1 MKQETIDRIRKFVK
15 DREWAQFHT
24 EENLAKSIAIEASEL
39 LECFQWSSEYDEQH
53 VKEELADVI
62 IYCQDLLDRMHLDV
76 DEIVNMKMD
85 MNEKKYPVEKA
96 CGNAKKYT
104 ELQECIYF
112 QMQMVY
118 TMHFGILDY
127 QESKMKKLVNGILGL
142 FLMIS
147 SILTPIHAEE
157 SFSDF
162 EDELFQEMMSE
173 DYTTLHF
180 SLRDYQKY
188 GIEKPD
194 VNIGDASWDDY
205 EDSVEDC
212 DEYLKKLQSFDYD
225 SLSETEQKDYRTIA
239 FYLERNKELNSYPY
253 FDWAF
258 NSAEGVIDNLLTT
271 FTEFVFQE
279 KEDIDDYLATLAS
292 VPAYLDQCLENT
304 KKQAAKGYFLTD
316 AMLKATEDAIE
327 KFVDKKDDNELIKIF
342 DENIDAFDGLSA
354 EEKEA
359 YKKKNQEIVLNAYI
373 PSYEKVAEELQKLK
387 GSRKADYNVSSLDG
401 GSEYYAALARYKTSI
416 DADVETILDICTQ
429 YIEKS
434 VDELYDIMQNHSEV
448 TEETLD
454 FDSAEDVL
462 SYLEGHLDAFPVLD
476 KVYYNVQYLDP
487 SVANDS
493 IVAYYLSPPVD
504 DMRDNVI
511 KINGNNVS
519 DVIDLYTTLAHEGFP
534 GHLYQT
540 NYYIQQQPSLLRTQ
554 LTMMGYQEG
563 WGMFAEGQALH
574 VSGLSEYASE
584 YQKINIE
591 LNYVLSAAVDL
602 GANGLGWSTK
612 DVSKYLDRLDLNG
625 SIAKDLYDFATLQ
638 PGTILPYGVG
648 IAMFELLENKA
659 KNALGNDF
667 DQKAFNEV
675 LLNDGNRPFE
685 VVEEDV
691 NAYCGIDENDENNII
706 SHRSNNK
713 ETPVKDDVNWLLYG
727 ACGCGIIVIGAMG
740 VILYVKSRKD
750 DPFQS

>member
-1 MKQETIDRIRKFVK
+1 
-15 DREWAQFHT
+15 
-24 EENLAKSIAIEASEL
+24 
-39 LECFQWSSEYDEQH
+39 
-53 VKEELADVI
+53 
-62 IYCQDLLDRMHLDV
+62 
-76 DEIVNMKMD
+76 
-85 MNEKKYPVEKA
+85 
-96 CGNAKKYT
+96 
-104 ELQECIYF
+104 
-112 QMQMVY
+112 
-118 TMHFGILDY
+118 
-127 QESKMKKLVNGILGL
+127 MKKLVNGILGS

-147 SILTPIHAEE
+147 SILTPIHAKE

-271 FTEFVFQE
+271 FTEFVFYE

-373 PSYEKVAEELQKLK
+373 PSYEKIAEELQKLK

-511 KINGNNVS
+511 KINGDNVS

-602 GANGLGWSTK
+602 GVNGLGWSTK
-612 DVSKYLDRLDLNG
+612 DVSKYLDRLDLNS

-685 VVEEDV
+685 VVEDDV
-691 NAYCGIDENDENNII
+691 NAYCGIDGNDENNII
-706 SHRSNNK
+706 SHRFNNK
-713 ETPVKDDVNWLLYG
+713 ETPVKEDVYWLVYG

>member
-1 MKQETIDRIRKFVK
+1 
-15 DREWAQFHT
+15 
-24 EENLAKSIAIEASEL
+24 
-39 LECFQWSSEYDEQH
+39 
-53 VKEELADVI
+53 
-62 IYCQDLLDRMHLDV
+62 
-76 DEIVNMKMD
+76 
-85 MNEKKYPVEKA
+85 
-96 CGNAKKYT
+96 
-104 ELQECIYF
+104 
-112 QMQMVY
+112 
-118 TMHFGILDY
+118 
-127 QESKMKKLVNGILGL
+127 MKKLVNGILGT
-142 FLMIS
+142 FLLIS

-157 SFSDF
+157 SFSEF

-188 GIEKPD
+188 GIEKPE
-194 VNIGDASWDDY
+194 VNIGDASWDAY

-271 FTEFVFQE
+271 FTEFVFYE
-279 KEDIDDYLATLAS
+279 KEDIDDYLTTLAS

-304 KKQAAKGYFLTD
+304 KKQAAEGYFLTD
-316 AMLKATEDAIE
+316 AMLKETEDAIA

-387 GSRKADYNVSSLDG
+387 GARKADYNVSSLDG

-416 DADVETILDICTQ
+416 DADMETILDICTQ

-454 FDSAEDVL
+454 FDRAEDVL
-462 SYLEGHLDAFPVLD
+462 SYLEGHLDAFPALD

-511 KINGNNVS
+511 KINGDNVS

-602 GANGLGWSTK
+602 GVNGLGWSTK
-612 DVSKYLDRLDLNG
+612 DVSKYLDNLDLNS

-648 IAMFELLENKA
+648 VAMFELLENKA

-685 VVEEDV
+685 VVEDDV
-691 NAYCGIDENDENNII
+691 NAYCGIEGNDENNII

-713 ETPVKDDVNWLLYG
+713 ETPVKEDVNWLVYG
-727 ACGCGIIVIGAMG
+727 VCGCGIIVIGALG

>member
-1 MKQETIDRIRKFVK
+1 
-15 DREWAQFHT
+15 
-24 EENLAKSIAIEASEL
+24 
-39 LECFQWSSEYDEQH
+39 
-53 VKEELADVI
+53 
-62 IYCQDLLDRMHLDV
+62 
-76 DEIVNMKMD
+76 
-85 MNEKKYPVEKA
+85 
-96 CGNAKKYT
+96 
-104 ELQECIYF
+104 
-112 QMQMVY
+112 
-118 TMHFGILDY
+118 
-127 QESKMKKLVNGILGL
+127 MKKLVNGILGL

-239 FYLERNKELNSYPY
+239 FYLKRNKELNSYPY

-271 FTEFVFQE
+271 FTEFVFYE

-519 DVIDLYTTLAHEGFP
+519 DVLDLYTTLAHEGFP

-602 GANGLGWSTK
+602 GVNGLGWSTK
-612 DVSKYLDRLDLNG
+612 DVSKYLDRLDLNS

>member
-1 MKQETIDRIRKFVK
+1 
-15 DREWAQFHT
+15 
-24 EENLAKSIAIEASEL
+24 
-39 LECFQWSSEYDEQH
+39 
-53 VKEELADVI
+53 
-62 IYCQDLLDRMHLDV
+62 
-76 DEIVNMKMD
+76 
-85 MNEKKYPVEKA
+85 
-96 CGNAKKYT
+96 
-104 ELQECIYF
+104 
-112 QMQMVY
+112 
-118 TMHFGILDY
+118 
-127 QESKMKKLVNGILGL
+127 MKKLVNGILGS

-147 SILTPIHAEE
+147 SILTPIHAKE

-205 EDSVEDC
+205 EDNVEDC

-271 FTEFVFQE
+271 FTEFVFYE

-342 DENIDAFDGLSA
+342 DENIDAFDGLST

-359 YKKKNQEIVLNAYI
+359 YKKKNREIVLNAYI

-454 FDSAEDVL
+454 FDSAEGVL

-511 KINGNNVS
+511 KINGDNVS
-519 DVIDLYTTLAHEGFP
+519 DVLDLYTTLAHEGFP

-602 GANGLGWSTK
+602 GVNGLGWSTK
-612 DVSKYLDRLDLNG
+612 DVSKYLDRLDLNS

-648 IAMFELLENKA
+648 IAMFELLEKKA

-685 VVEEDV
+685 VVEDDV
-691 NAYCGIDENDENNII
+691 NAYCGIDGNDENNII
-706 SHRSNNK
+706 SHRFNNK
-713 ETPVKDDVNWLLYG
+713 ETPVKEDVNWLLYG

>member
-1 MKQETIDRIRKFVK
+1 
-15 DREWAQFHT
+15 
-24 EENLAKSIAIEASEL
+24 
-39 LECFQWSSEYDEQH
+39 
-53 VKEELADVI
+53 
-62 IYCQDLLDRMHLDV
+62 
-76 DEIVNMKMD
+76 
-85 MNEKKYPVEKA
+85 
-96 CGNAKKYT
+96 
-104 ELQECIYF
+104 
-112 QMQMVY
+112 
-118 TMHFGILDY
+118 
-127 QESKMKKLVNGILGL
+127 MKKLVNGILGT
-142 FLMIS
+142 FLLIS

-157 SFSDF
+157 SFSEF

-188 GIEKPD
+188 GIEKPE
-194 VNIGDASWDDY
+194 VNIGDASWDAY

-271 FTEFVFQE
+271 FTEFVFYE
-279 KEDIDDYLATLAS
+279 KEDIDDYLTTLAS

-304 KKQAAKGYFLTD
+304 KKQAAEGYFLTD
-316 AMLKATEDAIE
+316 AMLKETEDAIA

-387 GSRKADYNVSSLDG
+387 GARKADYNVSSLDG

-454 FDSAEDVL
+454 FNSAEDVL
-462 SYLEGHLDAFPVLD
+462 SYLEGHLDAFPALD

-511 KINGNNVS
+511 KINGDNVS

-584 YQKINIE
+584 YQKINID

-602 GANGLGWSTK
+602 GVNGLGWSTK
-612 DVSKYLDRLDLNG
+612 DVSKYLDNLDLNS

-648 IAMFELLENKA
+648 VAMFELLENKA

-685 VVEEDV
+685 VVEDDV
-691 NAYCGIDENDENNII
+691 NAYCGIEGDDENNII

-713 ETPVKDDVNWLLYG
+713 ETPVKEDVNWLVYG
-727 ACGCGIIVIGAMG
+727 VCGCGIIVIGALG

>member
-1 MKQETIDRIRKFVK
+1 
-15 DREWAQFHT
+15 
-24 EENLAKSIAIEASEL
+24 
-39 LECFQWSSEYDEQH
+39 
-53 VKEELADVI
+53 
-62 IYCQDLLDRMHLDV
+62 
-76 DEIVNMKMD
+76 
-85 MNEKKYPVEKA
+85 
-96 CGNAKKYT
+96 
-104 ELQECIYF
+104 
-112 QMQMVY
+112 
-118 TMHFGILDY
+118 
-127 QESKMKKLVNGILGL
+127 MKKLVNGILGS

-147 SILTPIHAEE
+147 SILTPIHAKE

-271 FTEFVFQE
+271 FTEFVFYE

-359 YKKKNQEIVLNAYI
+359 YKKKNREIVLNAYI

-511 KINGNNVS
+511 KINGDNVS
-519 DVIDLYTTLAHEGFP
+519 DVLDLYTTLAHEGFP

-602 GANGLGWSTK
+602 GVNGLGWSTK
-612 DVSKYLDRLDLNG
+612 DVSKYLDRLNLNS

-648 IAMFELLENKA
+648 VAMFELLEKKA

-685 VVEEDV
+685 VVEDAV

-706 SHRSNNK
+706 SHRFNNK

>member
-1 MKQETIDRIRKFVK
+1 
-15 DREWAQFHT
+15 
-24 EENLAKSIAIEASEL
+24 
-39 LECFQWSSEYDEQH
+39 
-53 VKEELADVI
+53 
-62 IYCQDLLDRMHLDV
+62 
-76 DEIVNMKMD
+76 
-85 MNEKKYPVEKA
+85 
-96 CGNAKKYT
+96 
-104 ELQECIYF
+104 
-112 QMQMVY
+112 
-118 TMHFGILDY
+118 
-127 QESKMKKLVNGILGL
+127 MKKLVNGILGT
-142 FLMIS
+142 FLLIS

-157 SFSDF
+157 SFSEF

-188 GIEKPD
+188 GIEKPE
-194 VNIGDASWDDY
+194 VNIGDASWDEY

-271 FTEFVFQE
+271 FTEFVFYE
-279 KEDIDDYLATLAS
+279 KEDIDDYLTTLAS

-304 KKQAAKGYFLTD
+304 KKQAAEGYFLTD
-316 AMLKATEDAIE
+316 AMLKETEDAIA

-387 GSRKADYNVSSLDG
+387 GARKADYNVSSLDG

-462 SYLEGHLDAFPVLD
+462 SYLEGHLDAFPALD

-511 KINGNNVS
+511 KINGDNVS

-602 GANGLGWSTK
+602 GVNGLGWSTK
-612 DVSKYLDRLDLNG
+612 DVSKYLDNLDLNS

-648 IAMFELLENKA
+648 VAMFELLENKA

-685 VVEEDV
+685 VVEDDV

-713 ETPVKDDVNWLLYG
+713 ETPVKEDVNWLVYG
-727 ACGCGIIVIGAMG
+727 VCGCGIIVIGALG

>member
-1 MKQETIDRIRKFVK
+1 
-15 DREWAQFHT
+15 
-24 EENLAKSIAIEASEL
+24 
-39 LECFQWSSEYDEQH
+39 
-53 VKEELADVI
+53 
-62 IYCQDLLDRMHLDV
+62 
-76 DEIVNMKMD
+76 
-85 MNEKKYPVEKA
+85 
-96 CGNAKKYT
+96 
-104 ELQECIYF
+104 
-112 QMQMVY
+112 
-118 TMHFGILDY
+118 
-127 QESKMKKLVNGILGL
+127 MKKLVNGILGS

-147 SILTPIHAEE
+147 SILTPIHAKE

-271 FTEFVFQE
+271 FTEFVFYE

-359 YKKKNQEIVLNAYI
+359 YKKKNREIVLNAYI

-462 SYLEGHLDAFPVLD
+462 SYLEGHLDAFPALD

-511 KINGNNVS
+511 KINGDNVS
-519 DVIDLYTTLAHEGFP
+519 DVLDLYTTLAHEGFP

-602 GANGLGWSTK
+602 GVNGLGWSTK
-612 DVSKYLDRLDLNG
+612 DVSKYLDRLDLNS

-648 IAMFELLENKA
+648 IAMFELLEKKA

-685 VVEEDV
+685 VVEDDV
-691 NAYCGIDENDENNII
+691 NAYCGIDGNDENNII
-706 SHRSNNK
+706 SHRFNNK
-713 ETPVKDDVNWLLYG
+713 ETPVKEDVNWLLYG

>member
-1 MKQETIDRIRKFVK
+1 
-15 DREWAQFHT
+15 
-24 EENLAKSIAIEASEL
+24 
-39 LECFQWSSEYDEQH
+39 
-53 VKEELADVI
+53 
-62 IYCQDLLDRMHLDV
+62 
-76 DEIVNMKMD
+76 
-85 MNEKKYPVEKA
+85 
-96 CGNAKKYT
+96 
-104 ELQECIYF
+104 
-112 QMQMVY
+112 
-118 TMHFGILDY
+118 
-127 QESKMKKLVNGILGL
+127 MKKLVNGILGS

-147 SILTPIHAEE
+147 SILTPIHAKE

-205 EDSVEDC
+205 EDNVEDC

-271 FTEFVFQE
+271 FTEFVFYE

-359 YKKKNQEIVLNAYI
+359 YKKKNREIVLNAYI

-462 SYLEGHLDAFPVLD
+462 SYLEGHLDAFPALD

-511 KINGNNVS
+511 KINGDNVS
-519 DVIDLYTTLAHEGFP
+519 DVLDLYTTLAHEGFP

-602 GANGLGWSTK
+602 GVNGLGWSTK
-612 DVSKYLDRLDLNG
+612 DVSKYLDRLDLNS

-648 IAMFELLENKA
+648 VAMFELLENKA

-685 VVEEDV
+685 VVEDDV
-691 NAYCGIDENDENNII
+691 NAYCGIDGNDENNII
-706 SHRSNNK
+706 SHRFNNK
-713 ETPVKDDVNWLLYG
+713 ETPVKEDVNWLLYG

>member
-1 MKQETIDRIRKFVK
+1 
-15 DREWAQFHT
+15 
-24 EENLAKSIAIEASEL
+24 
-39 LECFQWSSEYDEQH
+39 
-53 VKEELADVI
+53 
-62 IYCQDLLDRMHLDV
+62 
-76 DEIVNMKMD
+76 
-85 MNEKKYPVEKA
+85 
-96 CGNAKKYT
+96 
-104 ELQECIYF
+104 
-112 QMQMVY
+112 
-118 TMHFGILDY
+118 
-127 QESKMKKLVNGILGL
+127 MKKLVNGILGS

-188 GIEKPD
+188 GIEKPE

-271 FTEFVFQE
+271 FTEFVFYE

-342 DENIDAFDGLSA
+342 DENIDAFDGLST

-511 KINGNNVS
+511 KINGDNVS

-602 GANGLGWSTK
+602 GVNGLGWSTK
-612 DVSKYLDRLDLNG
+612 DVSKYLDRLDLNS

-685 VVEEDV
+685 VVEDDV
-691 NAYCGIDENDENNII
+691 NAYCGIDGNDENNII
-706 SHRSNNK
+706 SHRFNNK
-713 ETPVKDDVNWLLYG
+713 ETPVKEDVNWLLYG

>member
-1 MKQETIDRIRKFVK
+1 
-15 DREWAQFHT
+15 
-24 EENLAKSIAIEASEL
+24 
-39 LECFQWSSEYDEQH
+39 
-53 VKEELADVI
+53 
-62 IYCQDLLDRMHLDV
+62 
-76 DEIVNMKMD
+76 
-85 MNEKKYPVEKA
+85 
-96 CGNAKKYT
+96 
-104 ELQECIYF
+104 
-112 QMQMVY
+112 
-118 TMHFGILDY
+118 
-127 QESKMKKLVNGILGL
+127 MKKLVNGILGL

-271 FTEFVFQE
+271 FTEFVFYE

-304 KKQAAKGYFLTD
+304 KKLAAKGYFLTD

-342 DENIDAFDGLSA
+342 DKNIDAFDGLSA

-602 GANGLGWSTK
+602 GVNGLGWSTK
-612 DVSKYLDRLDLNG
+612 DVSKYLDRLDLNS

>member
-1 MKQETIDRIRKFVK
+1 
-15 DREWAQFHT
+15 
-24 EENLAKSIAIEASEL
+24 
-39 LECFQWSSEYDEQH
+39 
-53 VKEELADVI
+53 
-62 IYCQDLLDRMHLDV
+62 
-76 DEIVNMKMD
+76 
-85 MNEKKYPVEKA
+85 
-96 CGNAKKYT
+96 
-104 ELQECIYF
+104 
-112 QMQMVY
+112 
-118 TMHFGILDY
+118 
-127 QESKMKKLVNGILGL
+127 MKKLVNGILGT
-142 FLMIS
+142 FLLIS

-157 SFSDF
+157 SFSEF

-188 GIEKPD
+188 GIEKPE
-194 VNIGDASWDDY
+194 VNIGDASWDEY

-271 FTEFVFQE
+271 FTEFVFYE
-279 KEDIDDYLATLAS
+279 KEDIDDYLTTLAS

-304 KKQAAKGYFLTD
+304 KKQAAEGYFLTD
-316 AMLKATEDAIE
+316 AMLKETEDAIA

-387 GSRKADYNVSSLDG
+387 GARKADYNVSSLDG

-462 SYLEGHLDAFPVLD
+462 SYLEGHLDAFPALD

-511 KINGNNVS
+511 KINGDNVS

-602 GANGLGWSTK
+602 GVNGLGWSTK
-612 DVSKYLDRLDLNG
+612 DVSKYLDNLDLNS

-648 IAMFELLENKA
+648 VAMFELLENKA

-685 VVEEDV
+685 VVEDDV
-691 NAYCGIDENDENNII
+691 NVYCGIDGNDENNII
-706 SHRSNNK
+706 SHRSNSK
-713 ETPVKDDVNWLLYG
+713 ETPVKEDVNWLVYG
-727 ACGCGIIVIGAMG
+727 VCGCGIIVIGALG

>member
-1 MKQETIDRIRKFVK
+1 
-15 DREWAQFHT
+15 
-24 EENLAKSIAIEASEL
+24 
-39 LECFQWSSEYDEQH
+39 
-53 VKEELADVI
+53 
-62 IYCQDLLDRMHLDV
+62 
-76 DEIVNMKMD
+76 
-85 MNEKKYPVEKA
+85 
-96 CGNAKKYT
+96 
-104 ELQECIYF
+104 
-112 QMQMVY
+112 
-118 TMHFGILDY
+118 
-127 QESKMKKLVNGILGL
+127 MKKLVNGILGT
-142 FLMIS
+142 FLLIS

-157 SFSDF
+157 SFSEF

-188 GIEKPD
+188 GIEKPE
-194 VNIGDASWDDY
+194 VNIGDASWDEY

-271 FTEFVFQE
+271 FTEFVFYE
-279 KEDIDDYLATLAS
+279 KEDIDDYLTTLAS

-304 KKQAAKGYFLTD
+304 KKQAAEGYFLTD
-316 AMLKATEDAIE
+316 AMLKETEDAIE

-387 GSRKADYNVSSLDG
+387 GARKADYNVSSLDG

-462 SYLEGHLDAFPVLD
+462 SYLEGHLDAFPALD

-493 IVAYYLSPPVD
+493 IVAYYLSPPAD

-511 KINGNNVS
+511 KINGDNVS

-554 LTMMGYQEG
+554 LIMMGYQEG

-602 GANGLGWSTK
+602 GVNGLGWSTK
-612 DVSKYLDRLDLNG
+612 DVSKYLDNLDLNS

-648 IAMFELLENKA
+648 VAMFELLENKA

-685 VVEEDV
+685 VVEDDV
-691 NAYCGIDENDENNII
+691 NVYCGIDGDDENNII

-713 ETPVKDDVNWLLYG
+713 ETPVKEDVNWLVYG
-727 ACGCGIIVIGAMG
+727 VCGCGIIVIGALG

-750 DPFQS
+750 DSFQS

>member
-1 MKQETIDRIRKFVK
+1 
-15 DREWAQFHT
+15 
-24 EENLAKSIAIEASEL
+24 
-39 LECFQWSSEYDEQH
+39 
-53 VKEELADVI
+53 
-62 IYCQDLLDRMHLDV
+62 
-76 DEIVNMKMD
+76 
-85 MNEKKYPVEKA
+85 
-96 CGNAKKYT
+96 
-104 ELQECIYF
+104 
-112 QMQMVY
+112 
-118 TMHFGILDY
+118 
-127 QESKMKKLVNGILGL
+127 MKKLVNGILGS

-147 SILTPIHAEE
+147 SILTPIHAKE

-271 FTEFVFQE
+271 FTEFVFYE

-292 VPAYLDQCLENT
+292 VPTYLDQCLENT

-359 YKKKNQEIVLNAYI
+359 YKKKNREIVLNAYI

-462 SYLEGHLDAFPVLD
+462 SYLEEHLDAFPVLD

-511 KINGNNVS
+511 KINGDNVS
-519 DVIDLYTTLAHEGFP
+519 DVLDLYTTLAHEGFP

-602 GANGLGWSTK
+602 GVNGLGWSTK
-612 DVSKYLDRLDLNG
+612 DVSKYLDRLALNS

-648 IAMFELLENKA
+648 IAMFELLEKKA

-685 VVEEDV
+685 VVEDDV
-691 NAYCGIDENDENNII
+691 NAYCGIDGNDENNII
-706 SHRSNNK
+706 SHRFNNK
-713 ETPVKDDVNWLLYG
+713 ETPVKEDVNWLLYG

>member
-1 MKQETIDRIRKFVK
+1 
-15 DREWAQFHT
+15 
-24 EENLAKSIAIEASEL
+24 
-39 LECFQWSSEYDEQH
+39 
-53 VKEELADVI
+53 
-62 IYCQDLLDRMHLDV
+62 
-76 DEIVNMKMD
+76 
-85 MNEKKYPVEKA
+85 
-96 CGNAKKYT
+96 
-104 ELQECIYF
+104 
-112 QMQMVY
+112 
-118 TMHFGILDY
+118 
-127 QESKMKKLVNGILGL
+127 MKKLVNGILGT
-142 FLMIS
+142 FLLIS

-157 SFSDF
+157 SFSEF

-188 GIEKPD
+188 GIEKPE
-194 VNIGDASWDDY
+194 VNIGDASWDEY

-271 FTEFVFQE
+271 FTEFVFYE
-279 KEDIDDYLATLAS
+279 KEDIDDYLTTLAS

-304 KKQAAKGYFLTD
+304 KKQAAEGYFLTD
-316 AMLKATEDAIE
+316 AMLKETEDAIA

-387 GSRKADYNVSSLDG
+387 GARKADYNVSSLDG

-462 SYLEGHLDAFPVLD
+462 SYLEGHLDAFPALD

-511 KINGNNVS
+511 KINGDNVS

-602 GANGLGWSTK
+602 GVNGLGWSTK
-612 DVSKYLDRLDLNG
+612 DVSKYLDRLDLNS

-648 IAMFELLENKA
+648 IAMFELLEKKA

-685 VVEEDV
+685 VVEDDV
-691 NAYCGIDENDENNII
+691 NAYCGIDGNDENNII
-706 SHRSNNK
+706 SHRFNNK
-713 ETPVKDDVNWLLYG
+713 ETPVKEDVNWLLYG

>member
-1 MKQETIDRIRKFVK
+1 
-15 DREWAQFHT
+15 
-24 EENLAKSIAIEASEL
+24 
-39 LECFQWSSEYDEQH
+39 
-53 VKEELADVI
+53 
-62 IYCQDLLDRMHLDV
+62 
-76 DEIVNMKMD
+76 
-85 MNEKKYPVEKA
+85 
-96 CGNAKKYT
+96 
-104 ELQECIYF
+104 
-112 QMQMVY
+112 
-118 TMHFGILDY
+118 
-127 QESKMKKLVNGILGL
+127 MKKLVNGILGS

-147 SILTPIHAEE
+147 SILTPIHAKE

-205 EDSVEDC
+205 EDNVEDC

-225 SLSETEQKDYRTIA
+225 SLSETEQKDYRTIS

-271 FTEFVFQE
+271 FTEFVFYE

-359 YKKKNQEIVLNAYI
+359 YKKKNREIVLNAYI

-476 KVYYNVQYLDP
+476 KVYYDVQYLDP

-511 KINGNNVS
+511 KINDDNVS
-519 DVIDLYTTLAHEGFP
+519 DVLDLYTTLAHEGFP

-602 GANGLGWSTK
+602 GVNGLGWSTK
-612 DVSKYLDRLDLNG
+612 DVSKYLDRLDLNS

-648 IAMFELLENKA
+648 IAMFELLEKKA

-685 VVEEDV
+685 VVEDDV
-691 NAYCGIDENDENNII
+691 NAYCGIDGNDENNII
-706 SHRSNNK
+706 SHRFNNK
-713 ETPVKDDVNWLLYG
+713 ETPVKEDVNWLLYG

>member
-1 MKQETIDRIRKFVK
+1 
-15 DREWAQFHT
+15 
-24 EENLAKSIAIEASEL
+24 
-39 LECFQWSSEYDEQH
+39 
-53 VKEELADVI
+53 
-62 IYCQDLLDRMHLDV
+62 
-76 DEIVNMKMD
+76 
-85 MNEKKYPVEKA
+85 
-96 CGNAKKYT
+96 
-104 ELQECIYF
+104 
-112 QMQMVY
+112 
-118 TMHFGILDY
+118 
-127 QESKMKKLVNGILGL
+127 MKKLVNGILGS

-205 EDSVEDC
+205 EDNVEDC

-225 SLSETEQKDYRTIA
+225 SLSETEQKDYRTIS

-271 FTEFVFQE
+271 FTEFVFYE

-342 DENIDAFDGLSA
+342 DENIDAFDGLST

-511 KINGNNVS
+511 KINGDNVS
-519 DVIDLYTTLAHEGFP
+519 DVLDLYTTLAHEGFP

-602 GANGLGWSTK
+602 GVNGLGWSTK
-612 DVSKYLDRLDLNG
+612 DVSKYLDRLDLNS

-648 IAMFELLENKA
+648 VAMFELLENKA

-685 VVEEDV
+685 VVEDDV
-691 NAYCGIDENDENNII
+691 NAYCGINGNDENNII
-706 SHRSNNK
+706 SHRFNNK
-713 ETPVKDDVNWLLYG
+713 ETPVKKDVNWLLYG

>member
-1 MKQETIDRIRKFVK
+1 
-15 DREWAQFHT
+15 
-24 EENLAKSIAIEASEL
+24 
-39 LECFQWSSEYDEQH
+39 
-53 VKEELADVI
+53 
-62 IYCQDLLDRMHLDV
+62 
-76 DEIVNMKMD
+76 
-85 MNEKKYPVEKA
+85 
-96 CGNAKKYT
+96 
-104 ELQECIYF
+104 
-112 QMQMVY
+112 
-118 TMHFGILDY
+118 
-127 QESKMKKLVNGILGL
+127 MKKLVNGILGT
-142 FLMIS
+142 FLLIS

-157 SFSDF
+157 SFSEF

-188 GIEKPD
+188 GIEKPE
-194 VNIGDASWDDY
+194 VNIGDASWDEY

-271 FTEFVFQE
+271 FTEFVFYE
-279 KEDIDDYLATLAS
+279 KEDIDDYLTTLAS

-304 KKQAAKGYFLTD
+304 KKQAAEGYFLTD
-316 AMLKATEDAIE
+316 AMLKETEDAIA

-387 GSRKADYNVSSLDG
+387 GARKADYNVSSLDG

-462 SYLEGHLDAFPVLD
+462 SYLEGHLDAFPALD

-511 KINGNNVS
+511 KINGDNVS

-602 GANGLGWSTK
+602 GVNGLGWSTK
-612 DVSKYLDRLDLNG
+612 DVSKYLDNLDLNS

-648 IAMFELLENKA
+648 L
-659 KNALGNDF
+659 
-667 DQKAFNEV
+667 QC
-675 LLNDGNRPFE
+675 LNYWKIKQRM
-685 VVEEDV
+685 
-691 NAYCGIDENDENNII
+691 
-706 SHRSNNK
+706 H
-713 ETPVKDDVNWLLYG
+713 
-727 ACGCGIIVIGAMG
+727 
-740 VILYVKSRKD
+740 
-750 DPFQS
+750 

>member
-1 MKQETIDRIRKFVK
+1 
-15 DREWAQFHT
+15 
-24 EENLAKSIAIEASEL
+24 
-39 LECFQWSSEYDEQH
+39 
-53 VKEELADVI
+53 
-62 IYCQDLLDRMHLDV
+62 
-76 DEIVNMKMD
+76 
-85 MNEKKYPVEKA
+85 
-96 CGNAKKYT
+96 
-104 ELQECIYF
+104 
-112 QMQMVY
+112 
-118 TMHFGILDY
+118 
-127 QESKMKKLVNGILGL
+127 MKKLVNGILGL

-271 FTEFVFQE
+271 FTEFVFYE

-342 DENIDAFDGLSA
+342 NENIDAFDGLSA

-602 GANGLGWSTK
+602 GVNGLGWSTK

-625 SIAKDLYDFATLQ
+625 SIAKDLYDFATLR

-648 IAMFELLENKA
+648 VAMFELLENKA
-659 KNALGNDF
+659 KNALENDF

-685 VVEEDV
+685 VVEDDV

>member
-1 MKQETIDRIRKFVK
+1 
-15 DREWAQFHT
+15 
-24 EENLAKSIAIEASEL
+24 
-39 LECFQWSSEYDEQH
+39 
-53 VKEELADVI
+53 
-62 IYCQDLLDRMHLDV
+62 
-76 DEIVNMKMD
+76 
-85 MNEKKYPVEKA
+85 
-96 CGNAKKYT
+96 
-104 ELQECIYF
+104 
-112 QMQMVY
+112 
-118 TMHFGILDY
+118 
-127 QESKMKKLVNGILGL
+127 MKKLVNGILGS

-147 SILTPIHAEE
+147 SILTPIHAKE

-205 EDSVEDC
+205 EDNVEDC

-271 FTEFVFQE
+271 FTEFVFYE

-342 DENIDAFDGLSA
+342 DENIDAFDGLST

-359 YKKKNQEIVLNAYI
+359 YKKKNREIVLNAYI

-476 KVYYNVQYLDP
+476 KVYYDVQYLDP

-511 KINGNNVS
+511 KINGDNVS
-519 DVIDLYTTLAHEGFP
+519 DVLDLYTTLAHEGFP

-602 GANGLGWSTK
+602 GVNGLGWSTK
-612 DVSKYLDRLDLNG
+612 DVSKYLDRLDLNS

-648 IAMFELLENKA
+648 IAMFELLEKKA

-685 VVEEDV
+685 VVEDDV
-691 NAYCGIDENDENNII
+691 NAYCGIDGNDENNII
-706 SHRSNNK
+706 SHRFNNK
-713 ETPVKDDVNWLLYG
+713 ETPVKEDVNWLLYG

>member
-1 MKQETIDRIRKFVK
+1 
-15 DREWAQFHT
+15 
-24 EENLAKSIAIEASEL
+24 
-39 LECFQWSSEYDEQH
+39 
-53 VKEELADVI
+53 
-62 IYCQDLLDRMHLDV
+62 
-76 DEIVNMKMD
+76 
-85 MNEKKYPVEKA
+85 
-96 CGNAKKYT
+96 
-104 ELQECIYF
+104 
-112 QMQMVY
+112 
-118 TMHFGILDY
+118 
-127 QESKMKKLVNGILGL
+127 MKKLVNGILGS

-271 FTEFVFQE
+271 FTEFVFYE

-327 KFVDKKDDNELIKIF
+327 KFVDKKDDNKLIKIF
-342 DENIDAFDGLSA
+342 DENIDAFDGLST

-476 KVYYNVQYLDP
+476 KVYYNVQYLDS

-511 KINGNNVS
+511 KINGDNVS

-602 GANGLGWSTK
+602 GVNGLGWSTK
-612 DVSKYLDRLDLNG
+612 DVSKYLDRLDLNS

-685 VVEEDV
+685 VVEDDV
-691 NAYCGIDENDENNII
+691 NAYCGIDGNDENNII

-713 ETPVKDDVNWLLYG
+713 ETPVKEDVNWLVYG

>member
-1 MKQETIDRIRKFVK
+1 
-15 DREWAQFHT
+15 
-24 EENLAKSIAIEASEL
+24 
-39 LECFQWSSEYDEQH
+39 
-53 VKEELADVI
+53 
-62 IYCQDLLDRMHLDV
+62 
-76 DEIVNMKMD
+76 
-85 MNEKKYPVEKA
+85 
-96 CGNAKKYT
+96 
-104 ELQECIYF
+104 
-112 QMQMVY
+112 
-118 TMHFGILDY
+118 
-127 QESKMKKLVNGILGL
+127 MKKLVNGILGS

-147 SILTPIHAEE
+147 SILTPIHAKE

-194 VNIGDASWDDY
+194 VNIGDASWDNY

-271 FTEFVFQE
+271 FTEFVFYE

-342 DENIDAFDGLSA
+342 DENIDAFDGLST

-511 KINGNNVS
+511 KINGDNVS
-519 DVIDLYTTLAHEGFP
+519 DVLDLYTTLAHEGFP

-602 GANGLGWSTK
+602 GVNGLGWSTK
-612 DVSKYLDRLDLNG
+612 DVSKYLNRLDLNS

-648 IAMFELLENKA
+648 VAMFELLENKA

-685 VVEEDV
+685 VVEDDV
-691 NAYCGIDENDENNII
+691 NAYCGINGNDENNII
-706 SHRSNNK
+706 SHRFNNK
-713 ETPVKDDVNWLLYG
+713 ETPVKKDVNWLLYG

>member
-1 MKQETIDRIRKFVK
+1 
-15 DREWAQFHT
+15 
-24 EENLAKSIAIEASEL
+24 
-39 LECFQWSSEYDEQH
+39 
-53 VKEELADVI
+53 
-62 IYCQDLLDRMHLDV
+62 
-76 DEIVNMKMD
+76 
-85 MNEKKYPVEKA
+85 
-96 CGNAKKYT
+96 
-104 ELQECIYF
+104 
-112 QMQMVY
+112 
-118 TMHFGILDY
+118 
-127 QESKMKKLVNGILGL
+127 MKKLVNGILGT
-142 FLMIS
+142 FLLIS

-157 SFSDF
+157 SFSEF

-188 GIEKPD
+188 GIEKPE
-194 VNIGDASWDDY
+194 VNIGDASWDEY

-239 FYLERNKELNSYPY
+239 FYLERNKELNSYSY

-271 FTEFVFQE
+271 FTEFVFYE
-279 KEDIDDYLATLAS
+279 KEDIDDYLTTLAS

-304 KKQAAKGYFLTD
+304 KKQAAEGYFLTD
-316 AMLKATEDAIE
+316 AMLKETEDAIE

-387 GSRKADYNVSSLDG
+387 GARKADYNVSSLDG

-462 SYLEGHLDAFPVLD
+462 SYLEGHLDAFPALD

-511 KINGNNVS
+511 KINGDNVS

-602 GANGLGWSTK
+602 GVNGLGWSTK
-612 DVSKYLDRLDLNG
+612 DVSKYLDNLDLNS

-648 IAMFELLENKA
+648 VAMFELLENKA

-685 VVEEDV
+685 VVEDDV
-691 NAYCGIDENDENNII
+691 NAYCGIEGNDENNII

-713 ETPVKDDVNWLLYG
+713 ETPVKEDVNWLVYG
-727 ACGCGIIVIGAMG
+727 VCGCGIIVIGALG

>member
-1 MKQETIDRIRKFVK
+1 
-15 DREWAQFHT
+15 
-24 EENLAKSIAIEASEL
+24 
-39 LECFQWSSEYDEQH
+39 
-53 VKEELADVI
+53 
-62 IYCQDLLDRMHLDV
+62 
-76 DEIVNMKMD
+76 
-85 MNEKKYPVEKA
+85 
-96 CGNAKKYT
+96 
-104 ELQECIYF
+104 
-112 QMQMVY
+112 
-118 TMHFGILDY
+118 
-127 QESKMKKLVNGILGL
+127 MKKLVNGILGS

-188 GIEKPD
+188 GIEKPE

-205 EDSVEDC
+205 KDSVEDC

-271 FTEFVFQE
+271 FTEFVFYE

-342 DENIDAFDGLSA
+342 NENIDAFDGLSA

-387 GSRKADYNVSSLDG
+387 GSRKADYNVSSLEG

-511 KINGNNVS
+511 KINGDNVS
-519 DVIDLYTTLAHEGFP
+519 DVLDLYTTLAHEGFP

-602 GANGLGWSTK
+602 GVNGLGWSTK
-612 DVSKYLDRLDLNG
+612 DVSKYLDRLDLNS

-638 PGTILPYGVG
+638 PGTILPYGAG

-685 VVEEDV
+685 VVEDDV
-691 NAYCGIDENDENNII
+691 NAYCGIDGNDENNII
-706 SHRSNNK
+706 SHRFNNK
-713 ETPVKDDVNWLLYG
+713 ETPVKEDVNWLLYG

>member
-1 MKQETIDRIRKFVK
+1 
-15 DREWAQFHT
+15 
-24 EENLAKSIAIEASEL
+24 
-39 LECFQWSSEYDEQH
+39 
-53 VKEELADVI
+53 
-62 IYCQDLLDRMHLDV
+62 
-76 DEIVNMKMD
+76 
-85 MNEKKYPVEKA
+85 
-96 CGNAKKYT
+96 
-104 ELQECIYF
+104 
-112 QMQMVY
+112 
-118 TMHFGILDY
+118 
-127 QESKMKKLVNGILGL
+127 MKKLVNGILGT
-142 FLMIS
+142 FLLIS

-157 SFSDF
+157 SFSEF

-188 GIEKPD
+188 GIEKPE
-194 VNIGDASWDDY
+194 VNIGDASWDEY

-271 FTEFVFQE
+271 FTEFVFYE
-279 KEDIDDYLATLAS
+279 KEDIDDYLTTLAS

-304 KKQAAKGYFLTD
+304 KKQATEGYFLTD
-316 AMLKATEDAIE
+316 AMLKETEDAIE

-387 GSRKADYNVSSLDG
+387 GARKADYNVSSLDG

-462 SYLEGHLDAFPVLD
+462 SYLEGHLDAFPALD

-511 KINGNNVS
+511 KINGDNVS

-540 NYYIQQQPSLLRTQ
+540 NYYILQQPSLLRTQ

-602 GANGLGWSTK
+602 GVNGLGWSTK
-612 DVSKYLDRLDLNG
+612 DVSKYLDNLDLNS

-648 IAMFELLENKA
+648 VAMFELLENKA

-685 VVEEDV
+685 VVEDDV
-691 NAYCGIDENDENNII
+691 NAYCGIDGDDENNII

-713 ETPVKDDVNWLLYG
+713 ETPVKEDVNWLVYG
-727 ACGCGIIVIGAMG
+727 VCGCGIIVIGALG

>member
-1 MKQETIDRIRKFVK
+1 
-15 DREWAQFHT
+15 
-24 EENLAKSIAIEASEL
+24 
-39 LECFQWSSEYDEQH
+39 
-53 VKEELADVI
+53 
-62 IYCQDLLDRMHLDV
+62 
-76 DEIVNMKMD
+76 
-85 MNEKKYPVEKA
+85 
-96 CGNAKKYT
+96 
-104 ELQECIYF
+104 
-112 QMQMVY
+112 
-118 TMHFGILDY
+118 
-127 QESKMKKLVNGILGL
+127 MKKLVNGILGL

-271 FTEFVFQE
+271 FTEFVFYE

-574 VSGLSEYASE
+574 VSGLSEYASG

-602 GANGLGWSTK
+602 GVNGLGWSTK

-685 VVEEDV
+685 VVEDDV

>member
-1 MKQETIDRIRKFVK
+1 
-15 DREWAQFHT
+15 
-24 EENLAKSIAIEASEL
+24 
-39 LECFQWSSEYDEQH
+39 
-53 VKEELADVI
+53 
-62 IYCQDLLDRMHLDV
+62 
-76 DEIVNMKMD
+76 
-85 MNEKKYPVEKA
+85 
-96 CGNAKKYT
+96 
-104 ELQECIYF
+104 
-112 QMQMVY
+112 
-118 TMHFGILDY
+118 
-127 QESKMKKLVNGILGL
+127 MKKLVNGILGL

-271 FTEFVFQE
+271 FTEFVFYE

-342 DENIDAFDGLSA
+342 NENIDAFDGLSA

-519 DVIDLYTTLAHEGFP
+519 DVIDLYTTLAHEGIP

-602 GANGLGWSTK
+602 GVNGLGWSTK

-685 VVEEDV
+685 VVEDDV

>member
-1 MKQETIDRIRKFVK
+1 
-15 DREWAQFHT
+15 
-24 EENLAKSIAIEASEL
+24 
-39 LECFQWSSEYDEQH
+39 
-53 VKEELADVI
+53 
-62 IYCQDLLDRMHLDV
+62 
-76 DEIVNMKMD
+76 
-85 MNEKKYPVEKA
+85 
-96 CGNAKKYT
+96 
-104 ELQECIYF
+104 
-112 QMQMVY
+112 
-118 TMHFGILDY
+118 
-127 QESKMKKLVNGILGL
+127 MKKLVNGILGL

-271 FTEFVFQE
+271 FTEFVFYE

-342 DENIDAFDGLSA
+342 NENIDAFDGLSA

-511 KINGNNVS
+511 KINGDNVS
-519 DVIDLYTTLAHEGFP
+519 DVLDLYTTLAHEGFP

-574 VSGLSEYASE
+574 VSGLSKYASE

-602 GANGLGWSTK
+602 GVNGLGWSTK

-685 VVEEDV
+685 VVEDDV

>member
-1 MKQETIDRIRKFVK
+1 
-15 DREWAQFHT
+15 
-24 EENLAKSIAIEASEL
+24 
-39 LECFQWSSEYDEQH
+39 
-53 VKEELADVI
+53 
-62 IYCQDLLDRMHLDV
+62 
-76 DEIVNMKMD
+76 
-85 MNEKKYPVEKA
+85 
-96 CGNAKKYT
+96 
-104 ELQECIYF
+104 
-112 QMQMVY
+112 
-118 TMHFGILDY
+118 
-127 QESKMKKLVNGILGL
+127 MKKLVNGILGS

-147 SILTPIHAEE
+147 SILTPIHAKE

-205 EDSVEDC
+205 EDNVEDC

-271 FTEFVFQE
+271 FTEFVFYE

-342 DENIDAFDGLSA
+342 DENIDAFDGLST

-511 KINGNNVS
+511 KINGDNVS
-519 DVIDLYTTLAHEGFP
+519 DVLDLYTTLAHEGFP

-602 GANGLGWSTK
+602 GVNGLGWSTK
-612 DVSKYLDRLDLNG
+612 DVSKYLDRLDLNS

-648 IAMFELLENKA
+648 VAMFELLENKA

-685 VVEEDV
+685 VVEDDV
-691 NAYCGIDENDENNII
+691 NAYCGIDGNDENNII
-706 SHRSNNK
+706 SHRFNNK
-713 ETPVKDDVNWLLYG
+713 ETLVKEDVNWLLYG

>member
-1 MKQETIDRIRKFVK
+1 
-15 DREWAQFHT
+15 
-24 EENLAKSIAIEASEL
+24 
-39 LECFQWSSEYDEQH
+39 
-53 VKEELADVI
+53 
-62 IYCQDLLDRMHLDV
+62 
-76 DEIVNMKMD
+76 
-85 MNEKKYPVEKA
+85 
-96 CGNAKKYT
+96 
-104 ELQECIYF
+104 
-112 QMQMVY
+112 
-118 TMHFGILDY
+118 
-127 QESKMKKLVNGILGL
+127 MKKLVNGILGL

-271 FTEFVFQE
+271 FTEFVFYE

-342 DENIDAFDGLSA
+342 DKNIDAFDGLSA

-511 KINGNNVS
+511 KINGDNVS

-602 GANGLGWSTK
+602 GVNGLGWSTK
-612 DVSKYLDRLDLNG
+612 DVSKYLDRLDLNS

-685 VVEEDV
+685 VVEDDV

>member
-1 MKQETIDRIRKFVK
+1 
-15 DREWAQFHT
+15 
-24 EENLAKSIAIEASEL
+24 
-39 LECFQWSSEYDEQH
+39 
-53 VKEELADVI
+53 
-62 IYCQDLLDRMHLDV
+62 
-76 DEIVNMKMD
+76 
-85 MNEKKYPVEKA
+85 
-96 CGNAKKYT
+96 
-104 ELQECIYF
+104 
-112 QMQMVY
+112 
-118 TMHFGILDY
+118 
-127 QESKMKKLVNGILGL
+127 MKKLVNGILGS

-271 FTEFVFQE
+271 FTEFVFYE

-602 GANGLGWSTK
+602 GVNGLGWSTK
-612 DVSKYLDRLDLNG
+612 DVSKYLDRLDLNS

-685 VVEEDV
+685 VVEDDV

-713 ETPVKDDVNWLLYG
+713 ETSVKEDVNWLLYG

>member
-1 MKQETIDRIRKFVK
+1 
-15 DREWAQFHT
+15 
-24 EENLAKSIAIEASEL
+24 
-39 LECFQWSSEYDEQH
+39 
-53 VKEELADVI
+53 
-62 IYCQDLLDRMHLDV
+62 
-76 DEIVNMKMD
+76 
-85 MNEKKYPVEKA
+85 
-96 CGNAKKYT
+96 
-104 ELQECIYF
+104 
-112 QMQMVY
+112 
-118 TMHFGILDY
+118 
-127 QESKMKKLVNGILGL
+127 MKKLVNGILGS

-205 EDSVEDC
+205 EDNVEDC

-225 SLSETEQKDYRTIA
+225 SLSETEQKDYRTIS

-271 FTEFVFQE
+271 FTEFVFYE

-342 DENIDAFDGLSA
+342 DENIDAFDGLST

-493 IVAYYLSPPVD
+493 IVAYYLSPPID

-511 KINGNNVS
+511 KINGDNVS
-519 DVIDLYTTLAHEGFP
+519 DVLDLYTTLAHEGFP

-602 GANGLGWSTK
+602 GVNGLGWSTK
-612 DVSKYLDRLDLNG
+612 DVSKYLDRLDLNS

-648 IAMFELLENKA
+648 VAMFELLENKA

-685 VVEEDV
+685 VVEDDV
-691 NAYCGIDENDENNII
+691 NAYCGISGNDENNII
-706 SHRSNNK
+706 SHRFNNK
-713 ETPVKDDVNWLLYG
+713 ETPVKKDVNWLLYG

>member
-1 MKQETIDRIRKFVK
+1 
-15 DREWAQFHT
+15 
-24 EENLAKSIAIEASEL
+24 
-39 LECFQWSSEYDEQH
+39 
-53 VKEELADVI
+53 
-62 IYCQDLLDRMHLDV
+62 
-76 DEIVNMKMD
+76 
-85 MNEKKYPVEKA
+85 
-96 CGNAKKYT
+96 
-104 ELQECIYF
+104 
-112 QMQMVY
+112 
-118 TMHFGILDY
+118 
-127 QESKMKKLVNGILGL
+127 MKKLVNGILGT
-142 FLMIS
+142 FLLIS

-157 SFSDF
+157 SFSEF

-188 GIEKPD
+188 GIEKPE
-194 VNIGDASWDDY
+194 VNIGDASWDEY

-271 FTEFVFQE
+271 FTEFVFYE
-279 KEDIDDYLATLAS
+279 KEDIDDYLTTLAS

-304 KKQAAKGYFLTD
+304 KKQAAEGYFLTD
-316 AMLKATEDAIE
+316 AMLKETEDAIA
-327 KFVDKKDDNELIKIF
+327 KFVAKKDDNELIKIF

-387 GSRKADYNVSSLDG
+387 GARKADYNVSSLDG

-462 SYLEGHLDAFPVLD
+462 SYLEGHLDAFPALD

-511 KINGNNVS
+511 KINGDNVS

-602 GANGLGWSTK
+602 GVNGLGWSTK
-612 DVSKYLDRLDLNG
+612 DVSKYLDNLDLNS

-648 IAMFELLENKA
+648 VAMFELLENKA

-667 DQKAFNEV
+667 DQKAFNGV

-685 VVEEDV
+685 VVEDDV
-691 NAYCGIDENDENNII
+691 NAYCGIEGNDENNII

-713 ETPVKDDVNWLLYG
+713 ETPVKEDVNWLVYG
-727 ACGCGIIVIGAMG
+727 VCGCGIIVIGALG

>member
-1 MKQETIDRIRKFVK
+1 
-15 DREWAQFHT
+15 
-24 EENLAKSIAIEASEL
+24 
-39 LECFQWSSEYDEQH
+39 
-53 VKEELADVI
+53 
-62 IYCQDLLDRMHLDV
+62 
-76 DEIVNMKMD
+76 
-85 MNEKKYPVEKA
+85 
-96 CGNAKKYT
+96 
-104 ELQECIYF
+104 
-112 QMQMVY
+112 
-118 TMHFGILDY
+118 
-127 QESKMKKLVNGILGL
+127 MKKLVNGILGS

-147 SILTPIHAEE
+147 SILTPIHAKE

-205 EDSVEDC
+205 EDNVEDC

-271 FTEFVFQE
+271 FTEFVFYE

-359 YKKKNQEIVLNAYI
+359 YKKKNREIVLNAYI

-462 SYLEGHLDAFPVLD
+462 SYLEGHLDAFPALD

-511 KINGNNVS
+511 KINGDNVS
-519 DVIDLYTTLAHEGFP
+519 DVLDLYTTLAHEGFP

-602 GANGLGWSTK
+602 GVNGLGWSTK
-612 DVSKYLDRLDLNG
+612 DVSKYLDRLNLNS

-648 IAMFELLENKA
+648 VAMFELLEKKA

-685 VVEEDV
+685 VVEDDV
-691 NAYCGIDENDENNII
+691 NAYCGIDGNDENNII
-706 SHRSNNK
+706 SHRFNNK
-713 ETPVKDDVNWLLYG
+713 ETPVKEDVNWLLYG

>member
-1 MKQETIDRIRKFVK
+1 
-15 DREWAQFHT
+15 
-24 EENLAKSIAIEASEL
+24 
-39 LECFQWSSEYDEQH
+39 
-53 VKEELADVI
+53 
-62 IYCQDLLDRMHLDV
+62 
-76 DEIVNMKMD
+76 
-85 MNEKKYPVEKA
+85 
-96 CGNAKKYT
+96 
-104 ELQECIYF
+104 
-112 QMQMVY
+112 
-118 TMHFGILDY
+118 
-127 QESKMKKLVNGILGL
+127 MKKLVNGILGL

-271 FTEFVFQE
+271 FTEFVFYE

-342 DENIDAFDGLSA
+342 NENIDAFDGLSA

-416 DADVETILDICTQ
+416 DGDVETILDICTQ

-540 NYYIQQQPSLLRTQ
+540 NYYIQQQPSMLRTQ

-602 GANGLGWSTK
+602 GVNGLGWSTK

-685 VVEEDV
+685 VVEDDV

>member
-1 MKQETIDRIRKFVK
+1 
-15 DREWAQFHT
+15 
-24 EENLAKSIAIEASEL
+24 
-39 LECFQWSSEYDEQH
+39 
-53 VKEELADVI
+53 
-62 IYCQDLLDRMHLDV
+62 
-76 DEIVNMKMD
+76 
-85 MNEKKYPVEKA
+85 
-96 CGNAKKYT
+96 
-104 ELQECIYF
+104 
-112 QMQMVY
+112 
-118 TMHFGILDY
+118 
-127 QESKMKKLVNGILGL
+127 MKKLVNGILGS

-271 FTEFVFQE
+271 FTEFVFYE

-602 GANGLGWSTK
+602 GVNGLGWSTK

-685 VVEEDV
+685 VVEDDV

-713 ETPVKDDVNWLLYG
+713 ETSVKEDVNWLLYG

>member
-1 MKQETIDRIRKFVK
+1 
-15 DREWAQFHT
+15 
-24 EENLAKSIAIEASEL
+24 
-39 LECFQWSSEYDEQH
+39 
-53 VKEELADVI
+53 
-62 IYCQDLLDRMHLDV
+62 
-76 DEIVNMKMD
+76 
-85 MNEKKYPVEKA
+85 
-96 CGNAKKYT
+96 
-104 ELQECIYF
+104 
-112 QMQMVY
+112 
-118 TMHFGILDY
+118 
-127 QESKMKKLVNGILGL
+127 MKKLVNGILGS

-271 FTEFVFQE
+271 FTEFVFYE

-304 KKQAAKGYFLTD
+304 KEQAAKGYFLTD

-602 GANGLGWSTK
+602 GVNGLGWSTK

-685 VVEEDV
+685 VVEDDV

-713 ETPVKDDVNWLLYG
+713 ETSVKEDVNWLLYG

>member
-1 MKQETIDRIRKFVK
+1 
-15 DREWAQFHT
+15 
-24 EENLAKSIAIEASEL
+24 
-39 LECFQWSSEYDEQH
+39 
-53 VKEELADVI
+53 
-62 IYCQDLLDRMHLDV
+62 
-76 DEIVNMKMD
+76 
-85 MNEKKYPVEKA
+85 
-96 CGNAKKYT
+96 
-104 ELQECIYF
+104 
-112 QMQMVY
+112 
-118 TMHFGILDY
+118 
-127 QESKMKKLVNGILGL
+127 MKKLVNGILGS

-271 FTEFVFQE
+271 FTEFVFYE
-279 KEDIDDYLATLAS
+279 KEDIDDYLATLSS

-342 DENIDAFDGLSA
+342 DENIDAFDGLST

-511 KINGNNVS
+511 KINGDNVS

-602 GANGLGWSTK
+602 GVNGLGWSTK
-612 DVSKYLDRLDLNG
+612 DVSKYLDRLDLNS

-685 VVEEDV
+685 VVEDDV
-691 NAYCGIDENDENNII
+691 NAYCGIDGNDENNII
-706 SHRSNNK
+706 SHRFNNK
-713 ETPVKDDVNWLLYG
+713 ETPVKEDVNWLLYG

>member
-1 MKQETIDRIRKFVK
+1 
-15 DREWAQFHT
+15 
-24 EENLAKSIAIEASEL
+24 
-39 LECFQWSSEYDEQH
+39 
-53 VKEELADVI
+53 
-62 IYCQDLLDRMHLDV
+62 
-76 DEIVNMKMD
+76 
-85 MNEKKYPVEKA
+85 
-96 CGNAKKYT
+96 
-104 ELQECIYF
+104 
-112 QMQMVY
+112 
-118 TMHFGILDY
+118 
-127 QESKMKKLVNGILGL
+127 MKKLVNGIVGS

-271 FTEFVFQE
+271 FTEFVFYE

-359 YKKKNQEIVLNAYI
+359 YKKKTREIVLNAYI

-511 KINGNNVS
+511 KINGDNVS
-519 DVIDLYTTLAHEGFP
+519 DVLDLYTTLAHEGFP

-602 GANGLGWSTK
+602 GVNGLGWSTK
-612 DVSKYLDRLDLNG
+612 DVSKYLDRLDLNS

-648 IAMFELLENKA
+648 VAMFELLEKKA

-685 VVEEDV
+685 VVEDDV
-691 NAYCGIDENDENNII
+691 NAYCGINGNDENNII
-706 SHRSNNK
+706 SHRFNNK
-713 ETPVKDDVNWLLYG
+713 ETPVKKDVNWLLYG

>member
-1 MKQETIDRIRKFVK
+1 
-15 DREWAQFHT
+15 
-24 EENLAKSIAIEASEL
+24 
-39 LECFQWSSEYDEQH
+39 
-53 VKEELADVI
+53 
-62 IYCQDLLDRMHLDV
+62 
-76 DEIVNMKMD
+76 
-85 MNEKKYPVEKA
+85 
-96 CGNAKKYT
+96 
-104 ELQECIYF
+104 
-112 QMQMVY
+112 
-118 TMHFGILDY
+118 
-127 QESKMKKLVNGILGL
+127 MKKLVNGILGS

-147 SILTPIHAEE
+147 SILTPIHAKE

-205 EDSVEDC
+205 EDNVEDC

-271 FTEFVFQE
+271 FTEFVFYE

-327 KFVDKKDDNELIKIF
+327 KFVDKKNDNELIKIF
-342 DENIDAFDGLSA
+342 DENIDAFDGLST

-359 YKKKNQEIVLNAYI
+359 YKKKNREIVLNAYI

-462 SYLEGHLDAFPVLD
+462 SYLEGHLDAFPALD

-511 KINGNNVS
+511 KINGDNVS
-519 DVIDLYTTLAHEGFP
+519 DVLDLYTTLAHEGFP

-602 GANGLGWSTK
+602 GVNGLGWSTK
-612 DVSKYLDRLDLNG
+612 DVSKYLDRLDLNS

-648 IAMFELLENKA
+648 VAMFELLEKKA

-685 VVEEDV
+685 VVEDDV
-691 NAYCGIDENDENNII
+691 NAYCGIDGNDENNII
-706 SHRSNNK
+706 SHRFNNK
-713 ETPVKDDVNWLLYG
+713 ETPVKEDVNWLLYG